1 MLFIF
6 SIPVLI
12 RNLWQLKTVV
22 FLHWCIIRTAL
33 LKVNL
38 LLGVK
43 ATFMLQVHRT
53 FGCLNDE
60 LMKWLGTKVK
70 PLNDVQPIVANL

>member
-22 FLHWCIIRTAL
+22 FLHWYLIHFAL
-33 LKVNL
+33 LKMNL

-43 ATFMLQVHRT
+43 ATFMLIVDRT

-60 LMKWLGTKVK
+60 WVKWLGTKVK